1 MGQDLKRNLFFEGM
15 HLQWFG
21 DAPPPAGD
29 AGKPGEGEPGPAP
42 APAPQSALEPEL
54 KADGTWA
61 AQLPDRLKRD
71 PKVLQDLL
79 GKDSP
84 RRCENLGAV
93 LDRMYAA
100 ETSLTELQA
109 KAAGQAPEFKLEDYS
124 KLKLP
129 PVPEFMRDP
138 AFRAHN
144 ENLGAYLQD
153 ASEAIKTLAVELK
166 LAPSVAQRM
175 LELFATRQ
183 TEAFRVGM
191 TDTFTRREKAV
202 AALKAEWKGDFAANE
217 ELAKRALRT
226 FGGVELAHEIA
237 AEGFA
242 DSPAMVKIFCNI
254 GKATG
259 EGHLVP
265 GRPGPSPEGAVSGS
279 GEKAR
284 PDLKKRYGR
293 SPELFGTGGR

>member
-1 MGQDLKRNLFFEGM
+1 MERQDLNRDPPFECM

-42 APAPQSALEPEL
+42 APAPQPALEPEL

-93 LDRMYAA
+93 LDRMYAGEQQLA
-100 ETSLTELQA
+100 ELQA
-109 KAAGQAPEFKLEDYS
+109 KAAGQAPEPKLEDY

-129 PVPEFMRDP
+129 PVPPFMQDP
-138 AFRAHN
+138 AFAQHN
-144 ENLGAYLQD
+144 ENLGAYLED
-153 ASEAIKTLAVELK
+153 ASKEIKVLAHELK
-166 LAPSVAQRM
+166 LPPSVAQRM
-175 LELFATRQ
+175 LELFAKRQ

-191 TDTFTRREKAV
+191 NDQLQRREKAV

-242 DSPAMVKIFCNI
+242 DSPAMLRIFRNI
-254 GKATG
+254 GKLIG
-259 EGHLVP
+259 EGQMVP
-265 GRPGPSPEGAVSGS
+265 GRPAPSPEGAPGTSDREAQKQAGY
-279 GEKAR
+279 R
-284 PDLKKRYGR
+284 KRYPSMKQGA
-293 SPELFGTGGR
+293 